1 MIVVSDASP
10 VTALL
15 TVGQAELLRQLFGEV
30 VIPPA
35 VKAEIERTHQ
45 DFPQWLQV
53 RQLRDRAQA
62 LVYQRIVDRG
72 EAEAIA
78 LAQELKANWLLIDER
93 KGRRLAKEAGVPV
106 LGLVGV
112 ILTAKRGRLIRSARE
127 LLNQLERDA
136 GIYLTEDVK
145 EVALKSVGE

>member
-1 MIVVSDASP
+1 MIVVSDTSP
-10 VTALL
+10 ITALL
-15 TVGQAELLRQLFGEV
+15 TVGQAELLRKLFQEV

-35 VKAEIERTHQ
+35 VEAELLRTHSV
-45 DFPQWLQV
+45 FPEWLQV
-53 RQLRDRAQA
+53 RQLRSHAQA
-62 LVYQRIVDRG
+62 LAYERVVDRG

-93 KGRRLAKEAGVPV
+93 KGRRLAQEASVPV

-112 ILTAKRGRLIRSARE
+112 ILIAKRVGLVSSACE
-127 LLNQLERDA
+127 LLDRLERDA
-136 GIYLTEDVK
+136 GVFLTDELK